1 MFVANQKEMQLC
13 DRYTIEQLG
22 LPGVVLMENAGNA
35 VVQEVIAHYSINARV
50 FVIAGGGN
58 NGGDGFV
65 IARRL
70 IDYGFDVMLCLAV
83 SEDCLKGDAKIHF
96 EAYKNRNLPYF
107 QYNDENQKT
116 LQSYINNSDVI
127 IDAILG
133 TGVIGNVRYPFKEI
147 IETINRSNK
156 EIIAVDIPSGVN
168 ANTGEVANVAV
179 KATKTVTFAMP
190 KIGFFIGDGP
200 QFIGEWKVVDISVP
214 LEIVDTLELDLPILL
229 DEPIAKDALPK
240 RIPHGHK
247 GTFGH
252 CFVIGGCTNYI
263 GAPIY
268 TAKAAFHTGVG
279 LVSLAI
285 PKAIYP
291 IVATQCPEILL
302 FPIED
307 ESNLDEVDFSK
318 FKVIAF
324 GPGLG
329 REVDGEKICETL
341 LSKLNRQTIIIDAD
355 GLYFIKNHLHKLK
368 DYEGDII
375 LTPHPGEMATL
386 TGVSVKEVEKNRIDV
401 AKQFAV
407 KYGVYLL
414 LKGHRSIIAT
424 PEGKLWINPY
434 GNDALGKGGSGDV
447 LTGLLTSFTTQGATP
462 LEAMQA
468 ASYYHATSAE
478 QLGKEQSNY
487 GITPTAIID
496 HISKRL

>member
-1 MFVANQKEMQLC
+1 
-13 DRYTIEQLG
+13 
-22 LPGVVLMENAGNA
+22 MEWLWG
-35 VVQEVIAHYSINARV
+35 RKK
-50 FVIAGGGN
+50 
-58 NGGDGFV
+58 
-65 IARRL
+65 RR
-70 IDYGFDVMLCLAV
+70 
-83 SEDCLKGDAKIHF
+83 
-96 EAYKNRNLPYF
+96 
-107 QYNDENQKT
+107 T
-116 LQSYINNSDVI
+116 LS
-127 IDAILG
+127 
-133 TGVIGNVRYPFKEI
+133 T
-147 IETINRSNK
+147 
-156 EIIAVDIPSGVN
+156 
-168 ANTGEVANVAV
+168 
-179 KATKTVTFAMP
+179 
-190 KIGFFIGDGP
+190 
-200 QFIGEWKVVDISVP
+200 
-214 LEIVDTLELDLPILL
+214 
-229 DEPIAKDALPK
+229 
-240 RIPHGHK
+240 H
-247 GTFGH
+247 
-252 CFVIGGCTNYI
+252 
-263 GAPIY
+263 
-268 TAKAAFHTGVG
+268 AFT
-279 LVSLAI
+279 
-285 PKAIYP
+285 
-291 IVATQCPEILL
+291 
-302 FPIED
+302 
-307 ESNLDEVDFSK
+307 
-318 FKVIAF
+318 VIAF